1 MSVAQNGSIAKRKS
15 DWKSLQLT
23 YKPTI
28 RHYRRRLVES
38 SPKVNIDFHKL
49 KTSADQSISV
59 QRQGASARIVSDP
72 DKKLGDIMDPG
83 SRYKVSSAS
92 LKYNKRPMME
102 EWRVLDKT
110 SLIPTQVSLVD
121 MMDRSGEHSPSFFL
135 KNLAIEFR
143 KFSHLP
149 LNSDFFWQN
158 ILKMQSKVNIFGSD
172 RSSGC
177 HSVRLSVRLSVR
189 HKFV

>member
-59 QRQGASARIVSDP
+59 QRQGASARIVSAP

-83 SRYKVSSAS
+83 SRY
-92 LKYNKRPMME
+92 L
-102 EWRVLDKT
+102 T
-110 SLIPTQVSLVD
+110 
-121 MMDRSGEHSPSFFL
+121 GSFT
-135 KNLAIEFR
+135 ITV
-143 KFSHLP
+143 
-149 LNSDFFWQN
+149 QN
-158 ILKMQSKVNIFGSD
+158 CTL
-172 RSSGC
+172 
-177 HSVRLSVRLSVR
+177 
-189 HKFV
+189 

>member
-59 QRQGASARIVSDP
+59 QRQGASARIVSSP
-72 DKKLGDIMDPG
+72 NTNKKLDIMDPG
-83 SRYKVSSAS
+83 SRYLTGSFTITVQ
-92 LKYNKRPMME
+92 KY
-102 EWRVLDKT
+102 
-110 SLIPTQVSLVD
+110 
-121 MMDRSGEHSPSFFL
+121 
-135 KNLAIEFR
+135 
-143 KFSHLP
+143 
-149 LNSDFFWQN
+149 
-158 ILKMQSKVNIFGSD
+158 IL
-172 RSSGC
+172 
-177 HSVRLSVRLSVR
+177 
-189 HKFV
+189 

>member
-59 QRQGASARIVSDP
+59 QRQGAFSSP
-72 DKKLGDIMDPG
+72 NKKLEDIMDPG

-102 EWRVLDKT
+102 DWRVLDKT
-110 SLIPTQVSLVD
+110 SLCPTTVSLVD
-121 MMDRSGEHSPSFFL
+121 MMDRSG
-135 KNLAIEFR
+135 
-143 KFSHLP
+143 
-149 LNSDFFWQN
+149 
-158 ILKMQSKVNIFGSD
+158 
-172 RSSGC
+172 
-177 HSVRLSVRLSVR
+177 
-189 HKFV
+189 